1 MVASTKTAVLMALVA
16 LSCVSLSVAFHTPVH
31 AGSLLPLKANAAFC
45 PSSASPSRPTSSLS
59 PTMGLR
65 DKVKKFA
72 AGVAAAFAVGFVPT
86 KAFAADTVAPEPQAQ
101 EQEAG
106 QQQQVA
112 GPMLLPSQAAHM
124 KRLAAGGDGPVVA
137 TVKKIAKDK
146 RLYMVVGAA
155 AAASGGYTVIQ
166 KKKKDDAEKA
176 RSFLSQTSG
185 INIDASILDEK
196 RLNRPGAKKFQYS
209 EGNEPKFGEYRE
221 PPKKL
226 MKEMKDKYVMKEYK
240 KEGFKDTGDDD
251 DYLEQLAGQVEL
263 DIFKKNRSGD
273 TPGTNG
279 DTVQKV
285 GDLDV
290 EVVGEGEGPKT
301 AAQKELEEEMGG
313 LDMDEMMR
321 EVMAGQGMD
330 SAGMDPAMMAA
341 ALPALQEQLSELM
354 KGGISKDEI
363 QEVKKTFTDM
373 GIDLEDMFTK
383 IDEMEAA
390 GLSDA
395 VGPDGTQF
403 FKTLRKIIDSA

>member
-1 MVASTKTAVLMALVA
+1 MVACTKTAVLMALVA
-16 LSCVSLSVAFHTPVH
+16 LSCVSLSVAFHTPTH
-31 AGSLLPLKANAAFC
+31 AASLLPLKAHAAFC
-45 PSSASPSRPTSSLS
+45 PSSASPSRPAAPSS

-65 DKVKKFA
+65 DKAKKFA

-86 KAFAADTVAPEPQAQ
+86 KAFAADTVTPEPQAT

-106 QQQQVA
+106 QQQQSQ

-124 KRLAAGGDGPVVA
+124 KRLAAGGQGPVVA
-137 TVKKIAKDK
+137 TIKKIAGDK

-155 AAASGGYTVIQ
+155 AAGAGGYTVM
-166 KKKKDDAEKA
+166 KNKAKSDADKA

-185 INIDASILDEK
+185 IDIDASILDEK
-196 RLNRPGAKKFQYS
+196 RLNRPGARKFTYS
-209 EGNEPKFGEYRE
+209 AGTEPKFGEYRE

-226 MKEMKDKYVMKEYK
+226 MKEMKDKYKMKVYGDADK
-240 KEGFKDTGDDD
+240 KGDDELD
-251 DYLEQLAGQVEL
+251 DLADKIEL
-263 DIFKKNRSGD
+263 DIFKKDRSAD
-273 TPGTNG
+273 VPGTNG

-301 AAQKELEEEMGG
+301 AAQRELEEEMGG
-313 LDMDEMMR
+313 LDMDDMMR

-330 SAGMDPAMMAA
+330 PAGMDPAMMAA

-363 QEVKKTFTDM
+363 QEVKQTFTDM
-373 GIDLEDMFTK
+373 GINLEDMFTK

-395 VGPDGTQF
+395 VGPEGTQF